1 MRKQETDVIE
11 KFKVVVTWRN
21 DIQLVNQIS
30 SLRKI
35 CPELNNLIS
44 SEFLEFARS
53 TDKVTLGHFVH
64 WRVGEIMKSGQ
75 QLGLIISV
83 ED

>member
-1 MRKQETDVIE
+1 MKKQETDVIE
-11 KFKVVVTWRN
+11 QFNVIITWRN
-21 DIQLVNQIS
+21 DIPLINQIT

-44 SEFLEFARS
+44 SDILKMARNNN
-53 TDKVTLGHFVH
+53 KFVLGQFSH
-64 WRVGEIMKSGQ
+64 WRVGEILKSGE
-75 QLGLIISV
+75 QLGLNLSV